1 MYLGEKGSTSFVSKN
16 SKNARTGCGIGG
28 GIGKVCSDLK
38 WLGSALS
45 AFSSNAEVLNSN
57 IFGPSAPT
65 MMGASRDTK
74 TSDFRYK
81 RYPKKINGYVTVYYT
96 LPVETENL

>member
-1 MYLGEKGSTSFVSKN
+1 MTRKCVKCFFQQCK
-16 SKNARTGCGIGG
+16 
-28 GIGKVCSDLK
+28 
-38 WLGSALS
+38 
-45 AFSSNAEVLNSN
+45 VLNSN
-57 IFGPSAPT
+57 IFCPSAPT

-96 LPVETENL
+96 LPVKTENL